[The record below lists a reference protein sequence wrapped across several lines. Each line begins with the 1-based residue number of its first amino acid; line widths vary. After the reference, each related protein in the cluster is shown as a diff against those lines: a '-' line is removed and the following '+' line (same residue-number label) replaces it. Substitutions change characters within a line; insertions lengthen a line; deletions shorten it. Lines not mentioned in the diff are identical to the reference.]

1 MNIYKIILALI
12 VLMSYNKI
20 YKKDWSFFKEYG
32 GSRIYYTKTIIT
44 ILIELGIFLIIYMA
58 WKSKAY

>member
-1 MNIYKIILALI
+1 MNIYKIILGLI
-12 VLMSYNKI
+12 VLLSYNRI
-20 YKKDWSFFKEYG
+20 YKKDWTFFKEYG

-58 WKSKAY
+58 

>member
-1 MNIYKIILALI
+1 MNIYKIILGLI
-12 VLMSYNKI
+12 VLLSYNRI

-44 ILIELGIFLIIYMA
+44 ILIELAIFLIIYMA
-58 WKSKAY
+58 

>member
-32 GSRIYYTKTIIT
+32 DSRIYYTKTIIT
-44 ILIELGIFLIIYMA
+44 ILIELGIFFIIY
-58 WKSKAY
+58 KA

>member
-20 YKKDWSFFKEYG
+20 YKKDWSFFKVYG

>member
-1 MNIYKIILALI
+1 MNIYKIILGLI
-12 VLMSYNKI
+12 VLLSYNRI
-20 YKKDWSFFKEYG
+20 YKKDWGFYKEYG

-58 WKSKAY
+58 WKLKAY

>member
-20 YKKDWSFFKEYG
+20 YKKDWGYYKEYG

-44 ILIELGIFLIIYMA
+44 ILIELAIFFIIY
-58 WKSKAY
+58 KA